1 MASEKFKE
9 KYILETTLG
18 SFNLNLK
25 LATKIIGGIMKIVIV
40 GLGVIG
46 GGYAMALKEAG
57 YEEVYG
63 IDKNID
69 TLRKAKALGIIKEGY
84 EDEKEIIKGA
94 DLIVLAVYPNL
105 VKSFIINN
113 KDSFKD
119 GTIITD
125 VTGIKQ
131 LFINEIINIL
141 PENVDFVFAHP
152 MAGREKKGIDYA
164 TNQVFKGA
172 NFLITVTDKN
182 KDKNVDIIENLAYK
196 MGFNNVKRICPKY
209 HDEMIAFT
217 SQLPHALAVA
227 LINSDIE
234 GRNTGEFIG
243 DSYRDLTRI
252 ANINESL
259 WSQLFLGNKENLLK
273 AIYNFEKELD
283 KIKDSV
289 KNEDKETLQKLF
301 IKSSIR
307 REKL

>member
-1 MASEKFKE
+1 MR
-9 KYILETTLG
+9 
-18 SFNLNLK
+18 
-25 LATKIIGGIMKIVIV
+25 IVIV

-57 YEEVYG
+57 YSEVYG
-63 IDKNID
+63 VDKNIE
-69 TLRKAKALGIIKEGY
+69 TLKKAKALGIIKEGY
-84 EDEKEIIKGA
+84 EDGKDIIQSA
-94 DLIVLAVYPNL
+94 DLIVLAIYPNL
-105 VKSFIINN
+105 VKDFIIKN
-113 KDSFKD
+113 KEYFKD

-131 LFINEIINIL
+131 LFINEIIEIL
-141 PENVDFVFAHP
+141 PEKIDFVFAHP

-172 NFLITVTDKN
+172 NFLITVIDRN
-182 KDKNVDIIENLAYK
+182 KDKNINLIEDLAYK
-196 MGFNNVKRICPKY
+196 MGFKHVKRICPKY

-273 AIYNFEKELD
+273 TIYNFEAELD
-283 KIKDSV
+283 KIKACLEKD
-289 KNEDKETLQKLF
+289 DKEGLQELF
-301 IKSSIR
+301 IKSSKR

>member
-1 MASEKFKE
+1 MR
-9 KYILETTLG
+9 
-18 SFNLNLK
+18 
-25 LATKIIGGIMKIVIV
+25 IVIV

-57 YEEVYG
+57 YTEVYG
-63 IDKNID
+63 IDKNAE
-69 TLRKAKALGIIKEGY
+69 TLRKAKSLGIIKEGY
-84 EDEKEIIKGA
+84 EEEKEIIPNA

-105 VKSFIINN
+105 VKDFIINN
-113 KDSFKD
+113 KEYFKD
-119 GTIITD
+119 GAIITD

-131 LFINEIINIL
+131 LFINEITKVL
-141 PENVDFVFAHP
+141 PENIDFVFAHP

-164 TNQVFKGA
+164 TNKVFKGA
-172 NFLITVTDKN
+172 NFLITVTDRN
-182 KDKNVDIIENLAYK
+182 KDENLDLIENLAYK
-196 MGFNNVKRICPKY
+196 MGFKHVKRICPKY
-209 HDEMIAFT
+209 HDKMIAFT

-259 WSQLFLGNKENLLK
+259 WSQLFLGNKENLLQ
-273 AIYNFEKELD
+273 AIYNFEEELD
-283 KIKDSV
+283 KIKSCLE
-289 KNEDKETLQKLF
+289 NEDKEALQELF
-301 IKSSIR
+301 IKSSLR

>member
-1 MASEKFKE
+1 MR
-9 KYILETTLG
+9 
-18 SFNLNLK
+18 
-25 LATKIIGGIMKIVIV
+25 IVIV

-63 IDKNID
+63 VDKNVY

-84 EDEKEIIKGA
+84 EDEKEIIQNA

-105 VKSFIINN
+105 VKNFIINN

-125 VTGIKQ
+125 VTGIKE
-131 LFINEIINIL
+131 LFINEIIKIL

-164 TNQVFKGA
+164 TNKVFKGA
-172 NFLITVTDKN
+172 NFLITVIDRN
-182 KDKNVDIIENLAYK
+182 KDENLDLIENLAYE
-196 MGFNNVKRICPKY
+196 MGFNHVKRICPKY

-227 LINSDIE
+227 LINSDVDE
-234 GRNTGEFIG
+234 RNTGEFIG

-283 KIKDSV
+283 KIKRSV
-289 KNEDKETLQKLF
+289 ENEDKETLQELF
-301 IKSSIR
+301 IKSSLR

>member
-1 MASEKFKE
+1 MR
-9 KYILETTLG
+9 
-18 SFNLNLK
+18 
-25 LATKIIGGIMKIVIV
+25 IVIV

-57 YEEVYG
+57 YTEVYG
-63 IDKNID
+63 IDKNIE
-69 TLRKAKALGIIKEGY
+69 TLRKAKSLGIIKEGY
-84 EDEKEIIKGA
+84 EDEKEIIQDA

-105 VKSFIINN
+105 VKDFIINN
-113 KDSFKD
+113 KEHFKD
-119 GTIITD
+119 GAVITD

-131 LFINEIINIL
+131 LFINEITRIL
-141 PENVDFVFAHP
+141 PQNIDFVFAHP

-172 NFLITVTDKN
+172 NFLITVTDRN
-182 KDKNVDIIENLAYK
+182 KDENLDLIENLAYK
-196 MGFNNVKRICPKY
+196 MGFKHVKRICPKD

-273 AIYNFEKELD
+273 AIYNFEEELD
-283 KIKDSV
+283 KIKSCLE
-289 KNEDKETLQKLF
+289 NEDKENLQELF
-301 IKSSIR
+301 IKSSLR